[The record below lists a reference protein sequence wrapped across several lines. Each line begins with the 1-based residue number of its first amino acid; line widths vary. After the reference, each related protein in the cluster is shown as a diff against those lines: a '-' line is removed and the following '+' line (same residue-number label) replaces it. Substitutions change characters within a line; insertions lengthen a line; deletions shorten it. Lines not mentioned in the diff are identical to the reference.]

1 MAPVRDRDDTDFA
14 PHMRETTMTDRD
26 EHPAPNRPERRRGSS
41 DPEPETAS
49 IDPGS
54 GDDVA
59 VIPDVDDLEERYRLL
74 RELRG
79 LGRCVGL
86 EA

>member
-1 MAPVRDRDDTDFA
+1 
-14 PHMRETTMTDRD
+14 MTDRD
-26 EHPAPNRPERRRGSS
+26 QHPAPDRLERRPRRA
-41 DPEPETAS
+41 DPQPGTAA
-49 IDPGS
+49 IDTGS

>member
-1 MAPVRDRDDTDFA
+1 
-14 PHMRETTMTDRD
+14 MTDRD
-26 EHPAPNRPERRRGSS
+26 EHPAPDRLERRRGGS
-41 DPEPETAS
+41 DPEPRIPS

-54 GDDVA
+54 RGDVA
-59 VIPDVDDLEERYRLL
+59 VIPDVDDLEERYRVL

>member
-1 MAPVRDRDDTDFA
+1 
-14 PHMRETTMTDRD
+14 MTDRD
-26 EHPAPNRPERRRGSS
+26 EHPALNRIERRLGSS

-54 GDDVA
+54 GDDIA
-59 VIPDVDDLEERYRLL
+59 IIPDVDELEERYRLL

>member
-1 MAPVRDRDDTDFA
+1 
-14 PHMRETTMTDRD
+14 MTDPD
-26 EHPAPNRPERRRGSS
+26 EHPALNRIERRPGSS
-41 DPEPETAS
+41 DPEPEIAS

-54 GDDVA
+54 GDDIA
-59 VIPDVDDLEERYRLL
+59 IIPDVDELEERYRLL

>member
-1 MAPVRDRDDTDFA
+1 MAGVPVRDDTGYV
-14 PHMRETTMTDRD
+14 PHPRETTMTNRD
-26 EHPAPNRPERRRGSS
+26 EHPAPNRLERRREGS
-41 DPEPETAS
+41 DLEPGAAA

-54 GDDVA
+54 REDVA

>member
-1 MAPVRDRDDTDFA
+1 
-14 PHMRETTMTDRD
+14 MTDRD
-26 EHPAPNRPERRRGSS
+26 EHPAQNRLGGRRGSS

-54 GDDVA
+54 VNDVA

>member
-1 MAPVRDRDDTDFA
+1 
-14 PHMRETTMTDRD
+14 MTDRD
-26 EHPAPNRPERRRGSS
+26 QHPAPDRLERRRARS
-41 DPEPETAS
+41 DPEPGTARA